1 MWENGKNDHTPSA
14 LNGSET
20 RERTMSMLGDML
32 SFSTRQIKQVFYDG
46 FIKWGVSLDVESS
59 HERGWSTPHGL
70 LESRQL

>member
-1 MWENGKNDHTPSA
+1 
-14 LNGSET
+14 
-20 RERTMSMLGDML
+20 MLGDML